1 MSMSTACA
9 RRCICSKMTYKLGKN
24 SLLCLWMEKMN
35 SLCEPDGQYPVI
47 TMSDV
52 AHAANVS
59 PMTVSNTFRYPE
71 RVQEETRRR
80 VLEVAATLG
89 YLPNMSA
96 GHLAARKSR
105 IIGSTLPSLK
115 NASFYQYI
123 TGLQEE
129 ANARGHKIVFML
141 TDTLE
146 QELEAVQAYIGMR
159 VTGIILIGNE
169 HKAETVDIL
178 RKSRMPTV
186 ETWLLHDPV
195 DRAIG
200 YDIADAIRTACRRH
214 IRAGRRRIG
223 LISNDDPASRRFRE
237 RPPVFREEMHRAGLR
252 DDLVVNVTEPHA
264 FEAGPSALAELFA
277 LDANLDAVICPTD
290 IVAAGLLWDCAK
302 RGISVPGRM
311 GIIGWGDYEIAQA
324 ISPKLTTIKPNP
336 IEIGIGAVSLLLD
349 GTADGQIRK
358 VDTGYSLIERDSA

>member
-1 MSMSTACA
+1 
-9 RRCICSKMTYKLGKN
+9 
-24 SLLCLWMEKMN
+24 MEKMN
-35 SLCEPDGQYPVI
+35 SLGQPDGQYPVI

-59 PMTVSNTFRYPE
+59 PMTVSNAFRYPE
-71 RVQEETRRR
+71 RVQEETRLR

-123 TGLQEE
+123 TGLQDE
-129 ANARGHKIVFML
+129 ANARGHKVVFML

-146 QELEAVQAYIGMR
+146 QELEAVHAFIGMR

-169 HKAETVDIL
+169 HKAATVDIL
-178 RKSRMPTV
+178 RKARVPTV

-214 IRAGRRRIG
+214 INAGRRRIG

-237 RPPVFREEMHRAGLR
+237 RPPVFREEMCRAGLR

-264 FEAGPSALAELFA
+264 FEAGPAALEELLA

-290 IVAAGLLWDCAK
+290 IVAAGVLWDCAR
-302 RGISVPGRM
+302 RGISVPERL

-324 ISPKLTTIKPNP
+324 VSPKLTTIKPNP
-336 IEIGIGAVSLLLD
+336 MEIGVGAVRLLLD
-349 GTADGQIRK
+349 GAGDGETTK
-358 VDTGYSLIERDSA
+358 VDTGYSLIERESA